1 MTPSAPAGALPEQ
14 LPQGSASG
22 PDLNCASH
30 DLLQGLTTL
39 HLCLRGF
46 SFLEAEGAKRFSS
59 LQRLQD
65 LQLDNVMM
73 SPATLAGLLAALPQ
87 LQALSLSIKFATEVQ
102 PSTAKDMSSGALSSA
117 AHDLG
122 CTIC

>member
-1 MTPSAPAGALPEQ
+1 M
-14 LPQGSASG
+14 
-22 PDLNCASH
+22 
-30 DLLQGLTTL
+30 LQGLTTL
-39 HLCLRGF
+39 HLCMRGF

-87 LQALSLSIKFATEVQ
+87 LQALSLSIKFATEVR
-102 PSTAKDMSSGALSSA
+102 PSTAKDMSWCSVISYMWPLLHALMTKELGDLEA
-117 AHDLG
+117 AAPAALAMH
-122 CTIC
+122 

>member
-1 MTPSAPAGALPEQ
+1 MGMPI
-14 LPQGSASG
+14 
-22 PDLNCASH
+22 CCRVMSH
-30 DLLQGLTTL
+30 NMLQGLTTL
-39 HLCLRGF
+39 HLCMRGF

-87 LQALSLSIKFATEVQ
+87 LQALSLSIKFATEVR
-102 PSTAKDMSSGALSSA
+102 PSPAKDMSAGALSSA
-117 AHDLG
+117 TCGHG
-122 CTIC
+122 CTSC